1 VDMRN
6 HREIQIKYFALDELL
21 GLLGGFFAIIVSVTS
36 IIMSPISLIEFVINN
51 SSKKEEI

>member
-1 VDMRN
+1 MRN